1 MSLAAPTM
9 SELAP
14 KTSDAECSWFCHQE
28 LKDAGFDLSIM
39 GFGSME
45 VYHANDEYARLPD
58 LANGFKVLRALVRIL
73 AAGDKVG
80 GGDAAPDAKK
90 AKLES

>member
-1 MSLAAPTM
+1 MLDDSFDCRFFL
-9 SELAP
+9 
-14 KTSDAECSWFCHQE
+14 QE

-58 LANGFKVLRALVRIL
+58 LANGFRVLCSLVRIL
-73 AAGDKVG
+73 AANDDGEG
-80 GGDAAPDAKK
+80 ATKK
-90 AKLES
+90 AKIDGAK